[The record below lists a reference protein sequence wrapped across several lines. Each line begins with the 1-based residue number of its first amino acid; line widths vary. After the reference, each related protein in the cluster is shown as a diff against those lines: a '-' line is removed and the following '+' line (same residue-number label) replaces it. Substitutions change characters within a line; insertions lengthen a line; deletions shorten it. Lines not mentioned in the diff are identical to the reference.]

1 MMGLDGIYGTAPVA
15 WLRPNALG
23 IYDLGGMLLNG
34 CGTDW
39 TKNRATELFAAEA
52 GTMLGR
58 ARKRPSDGVARWWPM
73 TTLGSVW
80 SEPRASKPRS
90 LPSMWHTHGASES
103 PLATPSL

>member
-23 IYDLGGMLLNG
+23 IDDLGGMLLNG

-58 ARKRPSDGVARWWPM
+58 ARKRPSDGVAR
-73 TTLGSVW
+73 
-80 SEPRASKPRS
+80 
-90 LPSMWHTHGASES
+90 
-103 PLATPSL
+103 